1 VVALN
6 TLAWRYITGVGTG
19 LSADPK
25 ADIQRGAD
33 LVARALALEP
43 DSYWAHHVKSQLLLV
58 QKRPDEALVEAKRS
72 RALNPSFIDAY
83 ADECFAYW
91 GLGQPEKTIEVAD
104 TALRLSPRDPLLFI
118 FYFAKGLAYAMLNE
132 STKAIEMNRRASAM
146 APQFSAALRD
156 LASDLALDGQLQ
168 EARAALQRYLSLPD
182 VRIRTVAQ
190 EEAHASSLSDD
201 NHVFRAWLQRY
212 LEGLRKAGLP
222 EQ

>member
-6 TLAWRYITGVGTG
+6 ILAVRYITRATNG

-33 LVARALALEP
+33 LVARVLALEP
-43 DSYWAHHVKSQLLLV
+43 DSYGAHHAKAELLLA
-58 QKRPDEALVEAKRS
+58 QKRQDEALVEAERS
-72 RALNPSFIDAY
+72 RALNPSFIPAY
-83 ADECFAYW
+83 DVACFAHW
-91 GLGQPEKTIEVAD
+91 ELGQPEKTIEVAD
-104 TALRLSPRDPLLFI
+104 TALRLSPRDPLLFV

-132 STKAIEMNRRASAM
+132 STKAVDMDRRASAI
-146 APQFSAALRD
+146 APQFSPALRD

-182 VRIRTVAQ
+182 VRVRTMAQ
-190 EEAHASSLSDD
+190 AEAHASSLSD
-201 NHVFRAWLQRY
+201 NPVFRAWLQRY
-212 LEGLRKAGLP
+212 LEGLRQAGLP